1 MNRQDSM
8 RCLPPRAGT
17 QHDQHQIRRPKDVNT
32 HREGQKTTIRTNS
45 EQDKAEVDCAYK
57 IGRVFRNEGID
68 FTHNPEFTLCEF
80 YMACADMYD
89 LMEVRG
95 NVLKGTA
102 KYLNGGST
110 IVKYPEGKDHKEL
123 VLDFK
128 TAWKRYDMIE
138 TVEKRCVTWALMHGA
153 SGGVL
158 IAWHSTGGRH
168 AHRIKFKLRL
178 KLG

>member
-1 MNRQDSM
+1 
-8 RCLPPRAGT
+8 
-17 QHDQHQIRRPKDVNT
+17 
-32 HREGQKTTIRTNS
+32 
-45 EQDKAEVDCAYK
+45 
-57 IGRVFRNEGID
+57 
-68 FTHNPEFTLCEF
+68 
-80 YMACADMYD
+80 MACTDMYD

-95 NVLKGTA
+95 NVLEGMAKYLNGGGTIVKYPKGTA
-102 KYLNGGST
+102 KYLNGSST
-110 IVKYPEGKDHKEL
+110 IVKYPKGKDHKEL

-168 AHRIKFKLRL
+168 AHHIKFKLRL